1 MARLIRECFLTLSGG
16 GSSLNWPREGYIVC
30 NPRKLWYVQR
40 ETALTPLSPGRPRVD
55 ASSAARGS
63 GEPSRSAQSPL

>member
-1 MARLIRECFLTLSGG
+1 M
-16 GSSLNWPREGYIVC
+16 C

-63 GEPSRSAQSPL
+63 GEPSRSAQSPLTDGAARYRNGMSG